1 MRSSND
7 LLRLWK
13 KPSETDVEGIRT
25 QSIRYSE
32 PGNMNLSLSKP
43 AVPSTDKRWKIVD
56 ATMRRVGQNS
66 RGLIETLHTV
76 QEAFGYLDETSLE
89 YVAAS
94 LRVPLSRAYGVAT
107 FYHFFTLKPA
117 GDHTC
122 VICLGTACYIK
133 GAPQLL
139 DTVRREFG
147 VSPGETT
154 RGGKVSIVSARCLG
168 SCGLAPAV
176 VYDNE
181 VAGKVTPD
189 QLRQHLSKWGAH
201 DA

>member
-1 MRSSND
+1 M
-7 LLRLWK
+7 
-13 KPSETDVEGIRT
+13 P
-25 QSIRYSE
+25 Q
-32 PGNMNLSLSKP
+32 SLSKP
-43 AVPSTDKRWKIVD
+43 AAPNQDKRWKIVD
-56 ATMRRVGQNS
+56 ATMRRVGQNP

-76 QEAFGYLDETSLE
+76 QEAFGYLDETALR
-89 YVAAS
+89 YVAFS

-117 GDHTC
+117 GEHTC

-133 GAPQLL
+133 GAPQLVERIKL
-139 DTVRREFG
+139 EFG
-147 VSPGETT
+147 VRPGETT
-154 RGGKVSIVSARCLG
+154 QDGKISILSARCLG

-189 QLRQHLSKWGAH
+189 QLKQRLAKWESH
-201 DA
+201 ES